1 MSDQMQPAPAA
12 PASTGGGQGLSIASL
27 VLGILS
33 LCASG
38 FLVCGGIL
46 GVVGLILGV
55 LGINTRGRNMA
66 IAGIILSAIG
76 LVLVVIFRVIFH
88 GLLFNGMMNQMLH
101 QFGY

>member
-1 MSDQMQPAPAA
+1 MSDQMQPATAA

-38 FLVCGGIL
+38 VIWCGGIL
-46 GVVGLILGV
+46 GLVGLILGI
-55 LGINTRGRNMA
+55 LGINTRGKSMA

-76 LVLVVIFRVIFH
+76 LVLTIVFRVIFR
-88 GLLFNGMMNQMLH
+88 GLLLTILRQR
-101 QFGY
+101 FGF